1 MLLSSKQRGY
11 ACEECKDPRSYVLR
25 DEARGDYVCN
35 QCGHCSGAVLSEQ
48 LERMG
53 SKFADSA
60 QGANSRAGGAA
71 VDPTLVGSMDI
82 IMSGPPTGKYGR
94 LQRRRADPAE
104 LKKQKEI
111 NRSIRQICDLLGLP
125 TSVVC
130 KAKAVSMRVRQM
142 QSRLE
147 NSQVHRPGWQR
158 AAPVAAASVKL
169 ACKDLG
175 IARQMQDICRL
186 AKLPNCKLAWR
197 AHQILEAQG
206 RCGVVVNGVTASAG
220 AMAADIA
227 EGRLVE
233 LRAKGRTACVQLDL
247 DYATGGRVVALL
259 TLVTE
264 REILVGT
271 RPSTIAGAAAWVV
284 GTKTGATN
292 LSKRQAG
299 VRLGIS
305 EAALR
310 RSASYLEPLLGAAAV
325 AMGKTEVATV
335 HVVQA
340 GAALFGHHPAP
351 KREPD
356 FAPAAAAAAP
366 ALVRGAV
373 FARAGVKPEPEPA
386 LLTGFDVDFE
396 DLFGAEI
403 GLANEA
409 AAAAA
414 AAALFMF

>member
-1 MLLSSKQRGY
+1 MLLTPKQRGY
-11 ACEECKDPRSYVLR
+11 ACNECKDPRSYVLR

-35 QCGHCSGAVLSEQ
+35 LCGHCSGAVLSEQ

-71 VDPTLVGSMDI
+71 FDPTLAGDMDI
-82 IMSGPPTGKYGR
+82 IMAGPPTGKFGR

-111 NRSIRQICDLLGLP
+111 NRSIRQICDLLNLT

-142 QSRLE
+142 GSRLE

-175 IARQMQDICRL
+175 IARQMPDICRL
-186 AKLPNCKLAWR
+186 AKLPNTKLAWR

-206 RCGVVVNGVTASAG
+206 RAAGVVVNGAATSAG
-220 AMAADIA
+220 SAIAADIA
-227 EGRLVE
+227 DGRLVE
-233 LRAKGRTACVQLDL
+233 LKAQGRAACVQLDL
-247 DYATGGRVVALL
+247 NYATGGQVVALL

-284 GTKTGATN
+284 GTKTGTTN

-310 RSASYLEPLLGAAAV
+310 RSASHLEPLLGAWLGGSAV
-325 AMGKTEVATV
+325 AMGKTAAAPARA
-335 HVVQA
+335 VVLAQA
-340 GAALFGHHPAP
+340 GPKLEPDLVPAAAL
-351 KREPD
+351 
-356 FAPAAAAAAP
+356 AAAAP
-366 ALVRGAV
+366 VQWAV
-373 FARAGVKPEPEPA
+373 PA
-386 LLTGFDVDFE
+386 TVVAIKAESVPIAGFDVDFE
-396 DLFGAEI
+396 ELFGAEVE
-403 GLANEA
+403 LEAAVA

-414 AAALFMF
+414 HFMF